1 MCEGPASA
9 VATPVRTLAVW
20 RRGVEDAQSDC
31 DQVETRACKQHP
43 GMLGGVPVPSVDLL
57 E

>member
-20 RRGVEDAQSDC
+20 RRGVEDAQCDC
-31 DQVETRACKQHP
+31 DHVETRACKQHP